1 MKMII
6 RHFISSVL
14 IFINRIVN
22 AQQKI
27 NTPKLDKLTSEG
39 MQFMQHYG
47 GLRLVHHPDTV

>member
-1 MKMII
+1 MII

-14 IFINRIVN
+14 IFINKIVN

-47 GLRLVHHPDTV
+47 GLRFVHHPDTL